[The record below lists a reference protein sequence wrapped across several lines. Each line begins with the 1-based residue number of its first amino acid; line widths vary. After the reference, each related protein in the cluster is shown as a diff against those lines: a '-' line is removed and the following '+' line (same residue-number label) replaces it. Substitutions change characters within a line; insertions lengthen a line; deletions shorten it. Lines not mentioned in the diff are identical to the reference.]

1 MKVLVLG
8 GDGMLGHRVYL
19 HLRDSFDVRC
29 TLRGADPES
38 RRFFEACRGHNYF
51 AVDVRS
57 AERLAEV
64 IADFRPD
71 VVVNCVGI
79 VKQRDDVSDR
89 TLALEINSLLPHR
102 LAALCGISNT
112 RLIHISTDCVFS
124 GIRGGYAESD
134 TADATDI
141 YGRTKYLGE
150 VDAEHCITLRTSI
163 IGRELKN
170 RRSLVEW
177 FLAQAGTVKGFRN
190 AVFSGFTTSELS
202 RVIERVIKSES
213 SPSGLWHVSSEPID
227 KFSLLQM
234 LKSAFDKEIVIHE
247 DSDFKI
253 DRSLESSRFR
263 RQFSYQ
269 PPSWQDMV
277 DELSQTKLID
287 AEY

>member
-38 RRFFEACRGHNYF
+38 RKFFEACGGKNYF
-51 AVDVRS
+51 ALDVRS
-57 AERLAEV
+57 GERLAEV

-71 VVVNCVGI
+71 VVVNCIGI

-124 GIRGGYAESD
+124 GIQGGYTELD
-134 TADATDI
+134 TADATDV

-150 VDAEHCITLRTSI
+150 VDAENCITLRTSI

-177 FLAQAGTVKGFRN
+177 FLAQSGTVKGFRN
-190 AVFSGFTTSELS
+190 AVFSGFTTNELS
-202 RVIERVIKSES
+202 RVIERVIRSES
-213 SPSGLWHVSSEPID
+213 LPGGIWHVSSEPID

-234 LKSAFDKEIVIHE
+234 LSSAFGKDIIIQEEREFV
-247 DSDFKI
+247 I
-253 DRSLESSRFR
+253 DRSLESSNFR

-277 DELSQTKLID
+277 QELSQTKLID
-287 AEY
+287 MEY